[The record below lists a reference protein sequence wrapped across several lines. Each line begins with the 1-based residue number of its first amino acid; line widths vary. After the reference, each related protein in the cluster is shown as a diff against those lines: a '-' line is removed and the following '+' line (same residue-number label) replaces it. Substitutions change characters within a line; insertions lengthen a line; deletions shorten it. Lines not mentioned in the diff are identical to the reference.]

1 MDISDHSS
9 KLQSTTRPPFILTST
24 ATTATVPTSTA
35 TPPLSSRTT
44 ATVPFTTAAASFTA
58 TANDIA
64 ATAAATAAKYS
75 DRTEFRAR
83 EDGMTGSDFIK
94 SYYID
99 E

>member
-1 MDISDHSS
+1 
-9 KLQSTTRPPFILTST
+9 
-24 ATTATVPTSTA
+24 VPTSTA
-35 TPPLSSRTT
+35 TPSLSSRTT
-44 ATVPFTTAAASFTA
+44 AATVPFTTAAASFTA

-99 E
+99 EELSHSIHWLCLKMKSKYFYNPLD